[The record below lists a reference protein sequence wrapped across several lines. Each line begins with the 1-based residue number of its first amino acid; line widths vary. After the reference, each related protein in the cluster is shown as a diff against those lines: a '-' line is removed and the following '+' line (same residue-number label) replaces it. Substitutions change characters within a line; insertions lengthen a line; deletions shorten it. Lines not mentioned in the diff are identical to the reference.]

1 MDWDALGAIAELAG
15 ALGVIASLIYLAT
28 QIRHNTRAS
37 SVEAKLATTQMLSEF
52 ITMFIADPDLN
63 DLFLRGRDSTDNLSK
78 EEHQRFS
85 NLVMKTFWLG
95 SAAHFQLRTGTLAE
109 DDWVEIE
116 AILRYWLAGPGVRA
130 WWHQYGHQRFGKTFT
145 EFVDAE
151 VTRAE
156 ANSIA
161 N

>member
-1 MDWDALGAIAELAG
+1 M
-15 ALGVIASLIYLAT
+15 
-28 QIRHNTRAS
+28 RRRAS
-37 SVEAKLATTQMLSEF
+37 TES
-52 ITMFIADPDLN
+52 
-63 DLFLRGRDSTDNLSK
+63 LSK

-85 NLVMKTFWLG
+85 NMVMKTFWLC

-109 DDWVEIE
+109 EDWVEIA
-116 AILRYWLAGPGVRA
+116 AILEFWLEGPGVRA
-130 WWHQYGHQRFGKTFT
+130 WWHQYGHQRFGKTFA

-161 N
+161 I